1 MINDEHVKETL
12 SFLEKDLIDQI
23 LKYSELSSFPT
34 DVVLIREGQYLKH
47 LPVILDG
54 IVKVYSQHDDK
65 EMLLY
70 YIKPQQSCIISFAA
84 ATHNKPSMISA
95 VTETESKILLL
106 PTTKISKWT
115 SSFPRFNQ
123 LFFDLYHQRYLDLLE
138 TINQLV
144 FNTLDHRIYVYLK
157 ELSRNT
163 SAEFLD
169 IRHHKIAKDLGTA
182 REVVSRV
189 LKKLERENK
198 IMQVAKGI
206 KVFTHGD

>member
-1 MINDEHVKETL
+1 MINDEHVKEIL
-12 SFLEKDLIDQI
+12 SFLEKDLVDQI
-23 LKYSELSSFPT
+23 LKYSELSSFPK

-54 IVKVYSQHDDK
+54 MVKVYSQYDDK

-84 ATHNKPSMISA
+84 ATYNKPSMIGA
-95 VTETESKILLL
+95 ITETESKILLL
-106 PTTKISKWT
+106 PTSKISDWT

-163 SAEFLD
+163 SVEFLD

-189 LKKLERENK
+189 LKKLEKEKK
-198 IMQVAKGI
+198 IMQVPKGI

>member
-23 LKYSELSSFPT
+23 LKYSELSSFPK

-163 SAEFLD
+163 STEFLD

-198 IMQVAKGI
+198 IMQVSKGI

>member
-1 MINDEHVKETL
+1 MIGA
-12 SFLEKDLIDQI
+12 I
-23 LKYSELSSFPT
+23 
-34 DVVLIREGQYLKH
+34 
-47 LPVILDG
+47 
-54 IVKVYSQHDDK
+54 
-65 EMLLY
+65 
-70 YIKPQQSCIISFAA
+70 
-84 ATHNKPSMISA
+84 
-95 VTETESKILLL
+95 TETESKILLL
-106 PTTKISKWT
+106 PTSKISDWT

-163 SAEFLD
+163 SVEFLD

-189 LKKLERENK
+189 LKKLEKEKK
-198 IMQVAKGI
+198 IMQVPKGI